1 MIDFNSYILK
11 MVAALIIQ
19 RSPYNKVI
27 TMLTTTMDRHQLV
40 SVIL

>member
-27 TMLTTTMDRHQLV
+27 TMLTTMDRHQLV